1 MDTLQA
7 ILLGIVQGI
16 TEFLPVSSSGHLQI
30 AKEVL
35 GVQLEENLTFDVA
48 LHAATV
54 LSTIVVLWSEV
65 WRLLKGLF
73 SRRFNEEQA
82 YVLKLVL
89 SMIPIGIVGF
99 LLKDRIN
106 DLLNAPYILA
116 IVGAMLLVT
125 AALLA
130 FAYYA
135 KPRQKETI
143 SYRDALI
150 IGLAQA
156 CAAMPG
162 LSRSGSTIAT
172 GLLLGNKKAAVAQF
186 SSDPGRNPAPGD
198 KRRSDRRYR
207 RRAAHRRIPRIV
219 HHGMSGLQIHDR
231 GREAGQTHLVRRLLH
246 RCGTGVDHK
255 LFLLMKEALDL
266 RGINF
271 EDGYIA
277 VVDKPLRWTST
288 DVVRK
293 IKFALRRLGYR
304 KIKVGHAGTLDP
316 LATGILLVCIG
327 RATKLVDAL
336 QAEEK
341 EYVADVMLGATTPS
355 HDLEHEIDR
364 TYPWEHITREA
375 VAEALASL
383 TGERLQTPPVYSAKK
398 IDGTRAYELARA
410 GEEVAVRQALI
421 NIYEMEIVEYD
432 LPRVRIRVR
441 CSKGTYIRSLAHE
454 IGQAL
459 RSGAHLTSLRR
470 TRSGGF
476 TLEKSYELDEFLENL
491 QKLET
496 K

>member
-1 MDTLQA
+1 
-7 ILLGIVQGI
+7 
-16 TEFLPVSSSGHLQI
+16 
-30 AKEVL
+30 
-35 GVQLEENLTFDVA
+35 
-48 LHAATV
+48 
-54 LSTIVVLWSEV
+54 
-65 WRLLKGLF
+65 
-73 SRRFNEEQA
+73 
-82 YVLKLVL
+82 
-89 SMIPIGIVGF
+89 
-99 LLKDRIN
+99 
-106 DLLNAPYILA
+106 
-116 IVGAMLLVT
+116 
-125 AALLA
+125 
-130 FAYYA
+130 
-135 KPRQKETI
+135 
-143 SYRDALI
+143 
-150 IGLAQA
+150 
-156 CAAMPG
+156 
-162 LSRSGSTIAT
+162 
-172 GLLLGNKKAAVAQF
+172 
-186 SSDPGRNPAPGD
+186 
-198 KRRSDRRYR
+198 
-207 RRAAHRRIPRIV
+207 
-219 HHGMSGLQIHDR
+219 
-231 GREAGQTHLVRRLLH
+231 
-246 RCGTGVDHK
+246 
-255 LFLLMKEALDL
+255 MKEALDL

-341 EYVADVMLGATTPS
+341 EEVAEGMLGATPQL